1 MIKFGTDGWRGII
14 AKDFTFENL
23 AYVALAAAKYIW
35 KNTTKEV
42 PTVVIGYDSRFLSAE
57 FAAEVARILA
67 WKDITV
73 HLANNISSTPQVSYH
88 TKIKNAD
95 LGLVITAS
103 HNPPEYNGFKVKANF
118 GGPATPDQIAAIEKQ
133 LEKVWKKK
141 PKIKAKSIETYVE
154 AKTVKFFDAKES
166 YIRYLK
172 KKINF
177 TAINAANFKIL
188 FDPMHGAGIN
198 TLKSLIPNIEEIHG
212 EYNPGFGEIDHPEP
226 IAECLDILL
235 AQVKKGKYDFAFA
248 TDGDA
253 DRVGAVDSDGNF
265 VDSHKIFMILLKY
278 LYEVKK
284 KRGAVAKTV
293 SLTSMVNKFCTKHNI
308 NVFETKVGFKYIAE
322 LMVTE
327 NILIGGE
334 ESGGLSTILHI
345 PERDGIFNA
354 MLLLEVMAVTKKSLK
369 QLCSDLDK
377 EFGIHRFARRDMRV
391 TPAQQVAIQNYCAA
405 QPKQI
410 GKFNVTGFDFKDGYK
425 FFVKNGWLLIRSS
438 GTEPLLRYYAEADSL
453 TTVNELLDEAL
464 RIK

>member
-1 MIKFGTDGWRGII
+1 MIKFGTDGWRAII
-14 AKDFTFENL
+14 ANDFTFENL
-23 AYVALAAAKYIW
+23 RYVALATAKYIW
-35 KNTTKEV
+35 KTTTKEK
-42 PTVVIGYDSRFLSAE
+42 PSVVIGYDTRFLSAE

-67 WKDITV
+67 WKEINV
-73 HLANNISSTPQVSYH
+73 HLADNISSTPQVSYH
-88 TKIKNAD
+88 TKMKNAD
-95 LGLVITAS
+95 LGIVITAS
-103 HNPPEYNGFKVKANF
+103 HNPPEYSGFKVKANF
-118 GGPATPDQIAAIEKQ
+118 GGPATPDQIAEIEKH
-133 LEKVWKKK
+133 LAKVLKKE
-141 PKIKAKSIETYVE
+141 PKIKAKSLQEYIDKKVIKY
-154 AKTVKFFDAKES
+154 FDAKES
-166 YIRYLK
+166 YLRYLK

-177 TAINAANFKIL
+177 TAINNANFKVL
-188 FDPMHGAGIN
+188 YDPMHGAGID
-198 TLKSLIPNIEEIHG
+198 TIKYLIPNCEEIHG
-212 EYNPGFGEIDHPEP
+212 EYNPGFGEVDHPEP
-226 IAECLDILL
+226 IAECLDVLL
-235 AQVKKGKYDFAFA
+235 TKVKKGKYDFAFA

-293 SLTSMVNKFCTKHNI
+293 SLTSMVNKFCEKNKI
-308 NVFETKVGFKYIAE
+308 QLFETKVGFKYIAE

-334 ESGGLSTILHI
+334 ESGGLSTAIHI
-345 PERDGIFNA
+345 PERDGLFNA

-369 QLCSDLDK
+369 QLCLDLDK
-377 EFGIHRFARRDMRV
+377 EFGNHRFARRDMRV
-391 TPAQQVAIQNYCAA
+391 TPAQQTAIQNFCQS

-453 TTVNELLDEAL
+453 TTVNDLLDEAL
-464 RIK
+464 KIK